1 MYHSEQGVGDI
12 TLICLF
18 KIPKFLLFFIFKQ
31 DKYIYFFKEKYKINF
46 TSNWSNKNIKMN
58 IHVI

>member
-46 TSNWSNKNIKMN
+46 TSN
-58 IHVI
+58 